1 MICVVDSLVQYRVFW
16 LLHAGARPRRAPARS
31 EHHISRTTRH
41 HTHHARAAPR
51 QPGDASAPGASASYS
66 GGDLPRQSCPCPP
79 PLDPPPAL
87 ELRGGGHG
95 AAGYRRGVWAEVGC
109 HRLCLELGRL
119 VEEVEVEAEGE
130 EGQVERGVLVR
141 VRVRV
146 TVRVRVRVTA
156 AHLRDEPEELGEAA
170 AVVGG
175 VPGLGLGR
183 GFGLGFGL
191 GL

>member
-1 MICVVDSLVQYRVFW
+1 MS
-16 LLHAGARPRRAPARS
+16 S
-31 EHHISRTTRH
+31 EHSLSSTRH

-51 QPGDASAPGASASYS
+51 QPGDASAAGASASYS

-79 PLDPPPAL
+79 RPPFPPPL

-109 HRLCLELGRL
+109 HRLCLELRRL

-130 EGQVERGVLVR
+130 EGEVERGV
-141 VRVRV
+141 
-146 TVRVRVRVTA
+146 
-156 AHLRDEPEELGEAA
+156 LRDEPEELGEAA

-183 GFGLGFGL
+183 GLGL
-191 GL
+191 GLGLG